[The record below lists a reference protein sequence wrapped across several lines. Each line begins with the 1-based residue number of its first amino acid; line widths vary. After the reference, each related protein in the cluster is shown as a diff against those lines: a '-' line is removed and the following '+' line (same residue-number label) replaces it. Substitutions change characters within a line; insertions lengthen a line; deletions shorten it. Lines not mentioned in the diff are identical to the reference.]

1 MILSDID
8 NLVKEAE
15 TEKNRQIFN
24 SLVKDKM
31 LFENPK
37 MNDIAFKSFLIGIA
51 IAITLNLGTNNEKVV
66 K

>member
-37 MNDIAFKSFLIGIA
+37 MNDIAFRSFLTGMAIA
-51 IAITLNLGTNNEKVV
+51 IALNQGTNNEKVV